1 MASYLV
7 DLRGTLAAGSR
18 FVANLIYHTNT
29 IVRELIGDQLVKILV
44 VKPLYPDLSPRLGM
58 SAHIFL
64 DLFQD
69 LLALCFQW

>member
-44 VKPLYPDLSPRLGM
+44 VKPLYPDLSP
-58 SAHIFL
+58 
-64 DLFQD
+64 
-69 LLALCFQW
+69 